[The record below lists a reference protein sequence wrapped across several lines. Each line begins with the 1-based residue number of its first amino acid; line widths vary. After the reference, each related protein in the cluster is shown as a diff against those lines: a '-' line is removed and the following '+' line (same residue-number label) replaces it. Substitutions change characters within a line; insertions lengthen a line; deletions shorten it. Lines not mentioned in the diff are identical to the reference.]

1 MYIGSS
7 LSFISD
13 ITVLPSAVVP
23 SIALF
28 MFAVTIIGGNAPLLV
43 PFVLRYGVKTTTYTY
58 HVDAASA
65 DAALNGDVTFVAS
78 QDSSIMLQDTLIWV
92 LCSLYVASA
101 IIYFGVTILLR
112 RMSVAPGRIRSH
124 GIIK

>member
-13 ITVLPSAVVP
+13 ITIVASAVVP

-43 PFVLRYGVKTTTYTY
+43 PFVLRYGVKKSTYTY
-58 HVDAASA
+58 HVDAASP
-65 DAALNGDVTFVAS
+65 DATSGSDFTFVVS
-78 QDSSIMLQDTLIWV
+78 QDSSVMLQDTLIWV
-92 LCSLYVASA
+92 LCSLYLASA
-101 IIYFGVTILLR
+101 ITYFGVAILLKRVTVTPR
-112 RMSVAPGRIRSH
+112 RTDVTR
-124 GIIK
+124 